1 MQKILIANRGE
12 IACRIIRTA
21 KSMGIKTVA
30 IYSQVDHLLPHVDMA
45 DEAYCIG
52 NAPSRES
59 YLNIDKII
67 GIAKD
72 CGADAIHP
80 GYGFLSEKA
89 DFAKAVTGAGLIFI
103 GPSADVI
110 HCMGDKLEAKALA
123 KSANVTLVPGST
135 SALSNIAEAREF
147 ARQHGYPVLLKAAAG
162 GGGKGM
168 RVVTND
174 LGLQEGFERARSEAL
189 SAFGDER
196 VFIEKYIETPRH
208 IEIQILADQHGNVI
222 HLGERDCSLQRR
234 HQKVVE
240 ESPSPFVSPT
250 LRQEIA
256 HQAVALAKKVGYTSA
271 GTVEFIVSPTG
282 EFYFLE
288 MNTRLQVEHPVT
300 EAVYGL
306 DLVEWMIR
314 IARGEKLTLKQAD
327 MQPSGHAI
335 EVRLYAEDPSAGFLP
350 SAGKLIQFRPPH
362 SPAIRFDCGFTE
374 GDQVSIY
381 YDPMIAKVIAHA
393 PTRPQALTN
402 IIQYLDE
409 ILIKGLVSNQ
419 DFLIR
424 LLRTADVQDG
434 NYHTHYIQEQLGHL
448 VGETAT
454 VTPDDLTL
462 FAQAAMAIQ
471 APSLSEQKFVVIMG
485 KTILNDQRCDA
496 SLTWLYQKQLFTLLY
511 QEQQFIGRHHYHNGI
526 HEITI
531 NGLTQS
537 MRVIDSRHWPSMQ
550 HLKFKN
556 TSSDNKIVKAPM
568 PGTIIALPIFVGQT
582 VKKDEPLAIIEAMKM
597 ENVLK
602 ASQEGTISEICV
614 KSGDS
619 LVRDQ
624 VIVRFA

>member
-30 IYSQVDHLLPHVDMA
+30 IYSQVDHLLPHVTMA
-45 DEAYCIG
+45 DEAYCVG

-59 YLNIDKII
+59 YLNINKII
-67 GIAKD
+67 KIARE
-72 CGADAIHP
+72 CEADAIHP

-89 DFAKAVTGAGLIFI
+89 EFAQAVTEAGLIFI
-103 GPSADVI
+103 APSAPVI
-110 HCMGDKLEAKALA
+110 QCMGDKLEAKALA
-123 KSANVTLVPGST
+123 KSAGVTLVPGST
-135 SALSNIAEAREF
+135 SSLNNIAEAREF
-147 ARQHGYPVLLKAAAG
+147 AHQHGYPVLLKAAAG

-168 RVVTND
+168 RVVRD
-174 LGLQEGFERARSEAL
+174 DIGLEEGFERAQSEAL
-189 SAFGDER
+189 SAFGDDR

-222 HLGERDCSLQRR
+222 HFGERDCSLQRR

-240 ESPSPFVSPT
+240 ECPSPFVT
-250 LRQEIA
+250 QALREEIA

-271 GTVEFIVSPTG
+271 GTVEFIVSPKG

-314 IARGEKLTLKQAD
+314 IARGEKLTLKQND
-327 MQPSGHAI
+327 IKPSGHAI
-335 EVRLYAEDPSAGFLP
+335 EVRLYAEDPTEGFLP
-350 SAGKLIQFRPPH
+350 SAGKLIQFRAPF
-362 SPAIRFDCGFTE
+362 SPDIRFDCGFTE

-393 PTRPQALTN
+393 PTRTEALTN
-402 IIQYLDE
+402 LIQYLNK
-409 ILIKGLVSNQ
+409 ILIKGLASNQ

-424 LLRTADVQDG
+424 LLRTENVQAG
-434 NYHTHYIQEQLGHL
+434 TYHTHYIQECLEHL

-454 VTPDDLTL
+454 VTQEDLNL
-462 FAQAAMAIQ
+462 FVQAAMAIQ
-471 APSLSEQKFVVIMG
+471 SPSLPAQNFVVIIG
-485 KTILNDQRCDA
+485 KTIFDDQRCTA
-496 SLTWLYQKQLFTLLY
+496 TLNWLYQNQLFTLSY
-511 QEQQFIGRHHYHNGI
+511 QGQEVIGRHHFHNGI
-526 HEITI
+526 HHLTI
-531 NGLTQS
+531 NGLTQAV
-537 MRVIDSRHWPSMQ
+537 RVIDSRHWPSIQ
-550 HLKFKN
+550 HLNFEN
-556 TSSDNKIVKAPM
+556 AISDNKIIKAPM
-568 PGTIIALPIFVGQT
+568 PGTIIALPISVGQA
-582 VKKDEPLAIIEAMKM
+582 VQKGQPLAIIEAMKM

-602 ASQEGTISEICV
+602 APQEGTVSEICV
-614 KSGDS
+614 KNGDS
-619 LVRDQ
+619 LVREQ